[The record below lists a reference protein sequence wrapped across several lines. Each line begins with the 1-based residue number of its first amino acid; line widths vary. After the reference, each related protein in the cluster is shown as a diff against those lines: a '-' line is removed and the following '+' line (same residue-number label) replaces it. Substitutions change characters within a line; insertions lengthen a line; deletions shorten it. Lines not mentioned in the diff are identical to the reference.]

1 MRIIAVKTLKNYW
14 EKEPLVEQALK
25 SWNEEAEK
33 ATWKSPQE
41 LKQQYVNAS
50 IVSNKRVIF
59 NIHGNKYRLIVDIE
73 YRLQIAFIVWI
84 GTHTEYDKIDAKT
97 INYAKIN

>member
-1 MRIIAVKTLKNYW
+1 MRVVAVKTLKNYW
-14 EKEPLVEQALK
+14 DKEPLAEQALK
-25 SWNEEAEK
+25 SWYEEAEK

-50 IVSNKRVIF
+50 ILSSKRVIF
-59 NIHGNKYRLIVDIE
+59 NIHGNKYRLIVDVE
-73 YRLQIAFIVWI
+73 YRLQIVFIVWI
-84 GTHTEYDKIDAKT
+84 GTHAEYDKIDAKN